1 LISISSIY
9 IYIHVSFRYEEYG
22 GPIQDTYDGVVGNT
36 LSLLKGWTL
45 DERAARIVVENK
57 IAEETTK
64 KTAKGQFQSLK
75 AEK

>member
-1 LISISSIY
+1 
-9 IYIHVSFRYEEYG
+9 
-22 GPIQDTYDGVVGNT
+22 VVGNT

-75 AEK
+75 KEKKIE